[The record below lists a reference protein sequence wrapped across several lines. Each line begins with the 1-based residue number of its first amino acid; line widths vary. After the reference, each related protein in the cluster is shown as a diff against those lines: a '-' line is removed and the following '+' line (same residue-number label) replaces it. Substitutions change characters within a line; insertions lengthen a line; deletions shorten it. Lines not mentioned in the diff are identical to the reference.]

1 MNLSGPFIRR
11 PIATSLLALGMLLAG
26 LVAFRVL
33 AIAPLPQVEYPT
45 IAVGASLPGADPVTV
60 ATSVSAP
67 LEKRFAQISGV
78 SELTSNSQLGT
89 SQITIQFDLSR
100 DIDSAARDVQ
110 AAINAAAGDL
120 PANLVTLPSYR
131 KVNPSDSPIMIL
143 ALTSDTL
150 APGEVYNYA
159 NDVIS
164 QQLSQVSGVSQV
176 VVSGAQKS
184 AVRIQVDP
192 ARLASMGLGLEDIRN
207 FVASSN
213 ANLPKG
219 GIDGLNNAYMI
230 HVNDQLPAAKDYRG
244 LVAYQKG
251 GAAVRLGDLGNV
263 IDATENSRQA
273 GWYNGRPGVLLI
285 IFKQAGANVIDT
297 VDRIRA
303 LIPPMTKWM
312 PPAIRMHEAVDRTG
326 TIRASVNHI
335 EITLLVSVALVVMV
349 VFLFLRRFWATVIPS
364 FTVPLALAGTCGVMY
379 LAGYTL
385 DNLSLMA
392 LAVAVGFVV
401 DDAIVVIENIVRY
414 IEAGDPPMEA
424 ALKGARQIG
433 FTVVSIS
440 ISLVAVFIPLIFMTG
455 LIGRLLHEFAVTLT
469 SAILVSGVVSLTFTP
484 MMCSRFLRHETAKD
498 RPGRLFRGLEKG
510 FLALQ
515 RGYERGLTWVLRRQK
530 LMLGVTIGTMVATV
544 ALYVV
549 IPKGF
554 FPIEDTGQMMATVEG
569 SQDISFLSLKA
580 KQQQVSDIIL
590 KDPAIDSVVSFMG
603 GGSNQGRMFIQ
614 LKPLEQRKVDI
625 QTVIG
630 RLRRRLSRQEGIALF
645 LQPSQDLR
653 VGGRASKSLY
663 QYTMTGSDLDELHH
677 WSNALLAELQK
688 APHFQDVTTD
698 LQVTGLEAN
707 VAVDRAAAS
716 RLGVSLSAIDNT
728 LYDAFGQ
735 RQVSTIY
742 TTLTQHHVILEAS
755 PKYQFNPSSLDAIFV
770 KSAAGRMVPL
780 GALARFQLTNT
791 SLSVNHQGQFP
802 ADTISF
808 NLDPGTSLSDATAAM
823 DAIAARL
830 HIPGDVHASFQGTA
844 AVFQQSLS
852 TEPILLLAA
861 LLAVYIILGMLYES
875 LIHPLTIIS
884 TLPSAGV
891 GALLA
896 LLITGNEL
904 SVVAIIGIILLI
916 GIVKKNAI
924 MMIDFALEAER
935 TEGLTPEESIYRA
948 CCVRFRPIMMTTMAA
963 LFGALPL
970 ALEGGVGSELHKPL
984 GISIVGG
991 LILSQ
996 ILTLFTTPVVY
1007 VALDRLSHRFSPAR
1021 PRGAVTIPHGQ
1032 ACRPAGN
1039 GFPIP
1044 ACSRPSASGIS
1055 PFWRRLSWILRP
1067 DSPR

>member
-11 PIATSLLALGMLLAG
+11 PIATSLLALGLLLSG
-26 LVAFRVL
+26 VVAFKVL
-33 AIAPLPQVEYPT
+33 PIAPLPQIEFPT
-45 IAVGASLPGADPVTV
+45 VSVGASLPGADPVTV

-67 LEKRFAQISGV
+67 LERRFAQISGV
-78 SELTSNSQLGT
+78 SELTSTSSLG
-89 SQITIQFDLSR
+89 SSGVTIQFDLSR
-100 DIDSAARDVQ
+100 NIDSAARDVQ
-110 AAINAAAGDL
+110 AAINAAQGDL
-120 PANLVTLPSYR
+120 PANLVTAPSYR
-131 KVNPSDSPIMIL
+131 KVNPADSPILIL
-143 ALTSDTL
+143 ALTSETL

-159 NDVIS
+159 NDVLA
-164 QQLSQVSGVSQV
+164 QQLSQVGGVSQV

-192 ARLASMGLGLEDIRN
+192 AYVASLGLSLENIRT

-219 GIDGLNNAYMI
+219 SIDGEDNSYLV
-230 HVNDQLPAAKDYRG
+230 HVNDQLPMAADYRG

-251 GAAVRLGDLGNV
+251 GAAVRLGDLGAVLNS
-263 IDATENSRQA
+263 TENIRQA
-273 GWYNGRPGVLLI
+273 GWFNGKPAVLLI

-303 LIPPMTKWM
+303 LIPAMKRWM
-312 PPAIRMHEAVDRTG
+312 PPAIRLNQAVDRTG
-326 TIRASVNHI
+326 TIRSSVDHI
-335 EITLLVSVALVVMV
+335 EFTLLVSVILVVLV
-349 VFLFLRRFWATVIPS
+349 VFVFLRRFWATVIPS

-414 IEAGDPPMEA
+414 IEAGHPPMEA
-424 ALKGARQIG
+424 AFLGARQIG
-433 FTVVSIS
+433 FTVLSIS

-455 LIGRLLHEFAVTLT
+455 LVGRLLHEFAITLT
-469 SAILVSGVVSLTFTP
+469 SAILVSCVVSLTFTP
-484 MMCSRFLRHETAKD
+484 MMCSRFLRHETSED
-498 RPGRLFRGLEKG
+498 RPNRFFRWLESRFMALQNGYGRGLS
-510 FLALQ
+510 
-515 RGYERGLTWVLRRQK
+515 WVLRHQR
-530 LMLGVTIGTMVATV
+530 LMLRVTEGTMIATV
-544 ALYVV
+544 ALYWV

-554 FPIEDTGQMMATVEG
+554 FPIEDTGQMQGIVEG
-569 SQDISFLSLKA
+569 SQDISFLALKE
-580 KQQQVSDIIL
+580 KQQKITEVVL

-614 LKPLEQRKVDI
+614 LKPLAQRKVGI
-625 QTVIG
+625 QAVIG
-630 RLRRRLSRQEGIALF
+630 RLRGKLSRMEGVSLF

-653 VGGRASKSLY
+653 VGARMAKSTY
-663 QYTMTGSDLDELHH
+663 QYTLTGSDLNELHT
-677 WSNALLAELQK
+677 WSNALLAGLQK
-688 APHFQDVTTD
+688 APHFQDVTSD
-698 LQVTGLEAN
+698 LQTAGLESD
-707 VAVDRAAAS
+707 VVVDRAAAS
-716 RLGVSLSAIDNT
+716 RMGVSLSAIDNT

-742 TTLTQHHVILEAS
+742 TALTQHHVVLEAS
-755 PKYQFNPSSLDAIFV
+755 PRYQDDPRALDKLYVPSTSG
-770 KSAAGRMVPL
+770 KMVPL
-780 GALARFQLTNT
+780 GAMARFSRTNT

-808 NLDPGTSLSDATAAM
+808 NLDPGYSLSDATAAI
-823 DAIAARL
+823 DRIEAQL
-830 HIPGDVHASFQGTA
+830 HVPGDIHASFQGTA
-844 AVFQQSLS
+844 AVFQQSMA
-852 TEPILLLAA
+852 TEPLLLGAA

-896 LLITGNEL
+896 LLVTGNEL

-924 MMIDFALEAER
+924 MMIDFALEVER
-935 TEGLTPEESIYRA
+935 TEGLSPEESIHRA
-948 CCVRFRPIMMTTMAA
+948 CIVRFRPIMMTTMAA

-1007 VALDRLSHRFSPAR
+1007 VSLARLSARFNRRSAVVVVVPPALPER
-1021 PRGAVTIPHGQ
+1021 A
-1032 ACRPAGN
+1032 
-1039 GFPIP
+1039 
-1044 ACSRPSASGIS
+1044 
-1055 PFWRRLSWILRP
+1055 
-1067 DSPR
+1067 

>member
-1 MNLSGPFIRR
+1 VNLSGPFIRR
-11 PIATSLLALGMLLAG
+11 PIATSLLALGLLLAG
-26 LVAFRVL
+26 IVAFRVL
-33 AIAPLPQVEYPT
+33 PIAPLPQIEYPT
-45 IAVGASLPGADPVTV
+45 ISVGASLPGADPVTV

-67 LEKRFAQISGV
+67 LERRFAEISGV
-78 SELTSNSQLGT
+78 SELTSSSTLG
-89 SQITIQFDLSR
+89 SSGVTIVFDLSR

-120 PANLVTLPSYR
+120 PASLVTAPSYR
-131 KVNPSDSPIMIL
+131 KVNPADSPILIL
-143 ALTSDTL
+143 ALTSETL
-150 APGEVYNYA
+150 APGDVYNFA
-159 NDVIS
+159 NDVMA

-184 AVRIQVDP
+184 AVRIQVNP
-192 ARLASMGLGLEDIRN
+192 AYLASLGLGLENIRS

-219 GIDGLNNAYMI
+219 SIDGPDTSYLL
-230 HVNDQLPAAKDYRG
+230 HVNDQLPMAADYRG
-244 LVAYQKG
+244 LVAYQKA
-251 GAAVRLGDLGNV
+251 GAAVRLGDLGTV
-263 IDATENSRQA
+263 INSTENTRQA
-273 GWYNGRPGVLLI
+273 GWYNGKPAVLLI
-285 IFKQAGANVIDT
+285 IFKQAGANVIET

-303 LIPPMTKWM
+303 LLPLMKRWM
-312 PPAIRMHEAVDRTG
+312 PPAIRLGQAVDRTG
-326 TIRASVNHI
+326 TIRSSVDHI
-335 EITLLVSVALVVMV
+335 EVTLLISVALVVLV
-349 VFLFLRRFWATVIPS
+349 VFVFLRRFWATVIPS

-414 IEAGDPPMEA
+414 IEAGETPMDA
-424 ALKGARQIG
+424 AFKGARQIG
-433 FTVVSIS
+433 FTVLSIS

-469 SAILVSGVVSLTFTP
+469 CAILVSGLVSLTFTP
-484 MMCSRFLRHETAKD
+484 MMCSRFLRHETSED
-498 RPGRLFRGLEKG
+498 RPNRLFRWLESR
-510 FLALQ
+510 FLSLQ
-515 RGYERGLTWVLRRQK
+515 GGYEKGLTWVLRHQR
-530 LMLGVTIGTMVATV
+530 LMLAVTFGTMVATV

-554 FPIEDTGQMMATVEG
+554 FPIEDTGQMMGIVEG
-569 SQDISFLSLKA
+569 SQDISFLALKD
-580 KQQQVSDIIL
+580 KQQKITDIVL

-614 LKPLEQRKVDI
+614 LKPLEQRKVGI
-625 QTVIG
+625 LTVIG
-630 RLRRRLSRQEGIALF
+630 RLRGRLSKMEGVGLF

-653 VGGRASKSLY
+653 VGGRMSKSLY
-663 QYTMTGSDLDELHH
+663 QYTLTGSDLDELHH
-677 WSNALLAELQK
+677 WSNALLAELRK
-688 APHFQDVTTD
+688 APHFQDVTSD
-698 LQVTGLEAN
+698 LQTTGLEAD
-707 VAVDRAAAS
+707 VVVDRAAAA
-716 RLGVSLSAIDNT
+716 RMGVSLSAIDNT

-742 TTLTQHHVILEAS
+742 TALTQHHVVLEVS
-755 PKYQFNPSSLDAIFV
+755 PKYQSDPKSLDEIYV
-770 KSAAGRMVPL
+770 GSASGRMVPL
-780 GALARFQLTNT
+780 GAMARFSRTNT

-808 NLDPGTSLSDATAAM
+808 NLDPGTSLSDATAAIG
-823 DAIAARL
+823 AIEARL
-830 HIPGDVHASFQGTA
+830 HIPGDIHASFQGTA

-852 TEPILLLAA
+852 TEPLLLLAA

-896 LLITGNEL
+896 LLVTGNEL
-904 SVVAIIGIILLI
+904 TIVAIIGIILLI

-924 MMIDFALEAER
+924 MMIDFALEVER
-935 TEGLTPEESIYRA
+935 TEGLGPEESIFRA
-948 CCVRFRPIMMTTMAA
+948 CIVRFRPIMMTTMAA

-970 ALEGGVGSELHKPL
+970 ALEGGVGAELHKPL
-984 GISIVGG
+984 GIAIVGG

-1007 VALDRLSHRFSPAR
+1007 VTLDRVSQRFKRKRPGEAAVPA
-1021 PRGAVTIPHGQ
+1021 AVPER
-1032 ACRPAGN
+1032 A
-1039 GFPIP
+1039 
-1044 ACSRPSASGIS
+1044 
-1055 PFWRRLSWILRP
+1055 
-1067 DSPR
+1067 